1 MLYYFVPDTTIFG
14 GIKVAYQF
22 VDALNALGVPAVI
35 ASPEG
40 RAATG
45 FSSHAA
51 VVDAAAAYES
61 FRPQDIAVFSR
72 PHDYPSLREL
82 PGQLFFHCQG
92 SDPLTNPLID
102 PILADSTVRVLT
114 CWRQATKYALERGAR
129 DPLETGISTPP
140 CFAYTGEP
148 KFEHAVACMPRHGAG
163 LCAAV
168 CRQYKTL
175 RYFAIDGMPESEV
188 AHVMKHCSI
197 YLATDEGEWFGLPA
211 LEAMSA
217 GCLVVSVPVSGA
229 MEYLDNGVNCR
240 MAGPQDFTAAF
251 GDLLNDSNAGL
262 RFRMRQAAIATASRY
277 TTEMMMRRLSA
288 LLDGP
293 LSDWRRRT

>member
-40 RAATG
+40 RAATW

-51 VVDAAAAYES
+51 VVDAAAVRES
-61 FRPQDIAVFSR
+61 FRPEDIAVFSL
-72 PHDYPSLREL
+72 PHDYAWLREL
-82 PGQLFFHCQG
+82 PWQLFFHCQG
-92 SDPLTNPLID
+92 TDPLID

-114 CWRQATKYALERGAR
+114 CWGQATKYVLAHGVR
-129 DPLETGISTPP
+129 DPLETGISIPP

-148 KFEHAVACMPRHGAG
+148 KFEHAVAYMPRRGTE

-168 CRQYKTL
+168 KRQYGTL
-175 RYFAIDGMPESEV
+175 QYFAIDGMNQSEV
-188 AHVMKHCSI
+188 ARVMKHCSI
-197 YLATDEGEWFGLPA
+197 YLATAEGEWFGLPA

-217 GCLVVSVPVSGA
+217 GCLVVSVPVLGG
-229 MEYLDNGVNCR
+229 MEYLDDGVNCR
-240 MAGPQDFTAAF
+240 MAGPRDFTAAF
-251 GDLLNDSNAGL
+251 GDLLNDSNACL

-293 LSDWRRRT
+293 LSGWRRRT

>member
-1 MLYYFVPDTTIFG
+1 MLYYFVPETTIFG
-14 GIKVAYQF
+14 RIKVAYQF
-22 VDALNALGVPAVI
+22 VDALNALGVAAVI

-40 RAATG
+40 RAATW

-72 PHDYPSLREL
+72 PHDYARLREL

-102 PILADSTVRVLT
+102 RILADSTVRVLT
-114 CWRQATKYALERGAR
+114 CWRQATNYALEHGAR
-129 DPLETGISTPP
+129 DPIETGISISP
-140 CFAYTGEP
+140 CFAYAGEP
-148 KFEHAVACMPRHGAG
+148 KFEHAVAYMPRLDTG
-163 LCAAV
+163 LCEAV

-188 AHVMKHCSI
+188 ARVMKRCSI
-197 YLATDEGEWFGLPA
+197 YLATAEGKWSGLPA
-211 LEAMSA
+211 IEAMSA

-229 MEYLDNGVNCR
+229 MEYLDDGVNCR
-240 MAGPQDFTAAF
+240 MAGPQDFTAAI
-251 GDLLNDSNAGL
+251 GDLLKESSVCL

-293 LSDWRRRT
+293 LSGWRRRT